1 MSGLAGVWRAQPDWE
16 DERLRYCLRS
26 MIHALQHRGAYAHE
40 VWSDAAAGV
49 AMAHCRERQGAAQPV
64 ASADGRYLLSMDG
77 ALYERDS
84 LHRALVALNAVGPQ
98 ASDAELMLGAIVRWG
113 LRRAL
118 ARCDGAFALSL
129 WDRQERQ
136 LWLARDRVGERPLY
150 YGWVDGD
157 FAYASELKALHRLP
171 GFDAPVDR
179 DALSLLLRYDYIP
192 APYSIHCGVFKLAPG
207 TLLRMS
213 FAALRAGAS
222 GHHPERDAQ
231 TYWCPRQ
238 RMAEAVELRGDIG
251 ADEAVDQ
258 LEILLQQ
265 AVTARMRAPVAVGA
279 FLSGG
284 TDSSLVTAMMQ
295 AQSSTPVDTYAIG
308 FDDDRHDESD
318 WARAVARALGTRH
331 TEHRVGGREALEAI
345 DRLPDVWCEPFADSS
360 QVPTLI
366 ASELVARRSPIAL
379 TGDGGDELFFGHSAY
394 CRAVRNARWNERV
407 PASLRRLAPR
417 RSGGEAERARLG
429 GVRALWAE
437 LGAQR
442 VEDHYLQRVSRWRDP
457 AAAVPGACEPA
468 TLFRDRDGH
477 LPVGDAA
484 DRVQYLDFRMDLPN
498 GILTKIDRAG
508 SACGLETRSPLLD
521 RSVIE
526 FAWSLPTA
534 LKHHRGEQKYV
545 LKRLL
550 ERYLPNKLI
559 YRPKT
564 GFGAPVSRWLRGPLR
579 EWAEALLDESRL
591 RREGHFDPRAIRTV
605 WNEFQAGE
613 RKWHTHLWNVLM
625 FQAWLERHRFAAAP
639 APAALAIAA
648 EIAPS
653 APAALPRRLGV
664 LEGAAG

>member
-1 MSGLAGVWRAQPDWE
+1 MSGLAGLWRAQPDWE
-16 DERLRYCLRS
+16 DDRLRYCMRS
-26 MIHALQHRGAYAHE
+26 MIHALHHRGPRAHAL
-40 VWSDAAAGV
+40 WSDCAAGV
-49 AMAHCRERQGAAQPV
+49 ALAHCRERDGLAQPV
-64 ASADGRYLLSMDG
+64 ASADGRYLLSLDG
-77 ALYERDS
+77 ALYAREA
-84 LHRALVALNAVGPQ
+84 LHRELVALDAVDAHAG
-98 ASDAELMLGAIVRWG
+98 DAELMLAAIVRWG

-118 ARCDGAFALSL
+118 SRCDGAFALSL

-136 LWLARDRVGERPLY
+136 LWLARDRIGERPLY
-150 YGWVDGD
+150 YGWIDGD
-157 FAYASELKALHRLP
+157 FAYGSELKALHRHP

-192 APYSIHCGVFKLAPG
+192 APFSIHRGVFKLAPG
-207 TLLRMS
+207 GVLRMT
-213 FAALRAGAS
+213 AQALRAGA
-222 GHHPERDAQ
+222 GAHRPAHDVQ
-231 TYWCPRQ
+231 TYWCARQ
-238 RMAEAVELRGDIG
+238 RMTEAVELRGDIG

-265 AVTARMRAPVAVGA
+265 AVSARMRAPAAVGA

-295 AQSSTPVDTYAIG
+295 AQSSTPVDSYAIG

-345 DRLPDVWCEPFADSS
+345 DRLPQVWCEPFADSS

-366 ASELVARRSPIAL
+366 ASELVARRTPVAL

-394 CRAVRNARWNERV
+394 CRAVRNARWNQRL

-417 RSGGEAERARLG
+417 RGGGEAERARLG
-429 GVRALWAE
+429 GFGALWAE
-437 LGAQR
+437 LRAQT

-457 AAAVPGACEPA
+457 AAVVPGACEPA
-468 TLFRDRDGH
+468 TAFLDPQAY

-484 DRVQYLDFRMDLPN
+484 DRVQFLDFRMDLPN

-550 ERYLPNKLI
+550 ERYLPHKLI

-564 GFGAPVSRWLRGPLR
+564 GFGAPVARWLRGPLR
-579 EWAEALLDESRL
+579 EWAEGLLDESRL
-591 RREGHFDPRAIRTV
+591 RREGHFDPRAIRAV
-605 WNEFQAGE
+605 WTGFQSGE

-625 FQAWLERHRFAAAP
+625 FQAWLERHRFAAEPMPAAVALDAAVEPVAP
-639 APAALAIAA
+639 APARARL
-648 EIAPS
+648 
-653 APAALPRRLGV
+653 AAL
-664 LEGAAG
+664 ESAAG

>member
-1 MSGLAGVWRAQPDWE
+1 MSGLAGLWRPLPDWQ
-16 DERLRYCLRS
+16 DDRLRACMRS
-26 MIHALQHRGAYAHE
+26 MIQALHHRGAYAQAL
-40 VWSDAAAGV
+40 WSDPDAGV
-49 AMAHCRERQGAAQPV
+49 AVAHCRERQGAAQPL
-64 ASADGRYLLSMDG
+64 ASANGRYLLSLDG
-77 ALYERDS
+77 ALYERES
-84 LHRALVALNAVGPQ
+84 LHRELIALDAVGVG
-98 ASDAELMLGAIVRWG
+98 AGDAELMLAAIVRWG

-150 YGWVDGD
+150 YGWIDGD
-157 FAYASELKALHRLP
+157 FAYASELKALHRHP
-171 GFDAPVDR
+171 GFDAAVDR

-192 APYSIHCGVFKLAPG
+192 APYSIHLGVFKLAPG
-207 TLLRMS
+207 TLLRMT
-213 FAALRAGAS
+213 APALRAGAGAHRP
-222 GHHPERDAQ
+222 GHDAQ
-231 TYWCPRQ
+231 AYWCPRQ
-238 RMAEAVELRGDIG
+238 RMAEAVELRAEIG
-251 ADEAVDQ
+251 AEEAVDQ

-265 AVTARMRAPVAVGA
+265 AVSARMRAPCAVGA

-295 AQSSTPVDTYAIG
+295 AQSALPVDSYAIG
-308 FDDDRHDESD
+308 FDDERHDESD

-331 TEHRVGGREALEAI
+331 TEHRVGGCEALAAI
-345 DRLPDVWCEPFADSS
+345 DRLPQVWCEPFADSS

-366 ASELVARRSPIAL
+366 ASELVARRSPVAL

-394 CRAVRNARWNERV
+394 CRAVRNARWSAQL
-407 PASLRRLAPR
+407 PAPLRRLAPQR
-417 RSGGEAERARLG
+417 RGGEAERARLG
-429 GVRALWAE
+429 GLRAVWAE

-468 TLFRDRDGH
+468 TVFFDRHGQ

-484 DRVQYLDFRMDLPN
+484 DRVQFLDFRMDLPN

-550 ERYLPNKLI
+550 ERYLPHKLI

-564 GFGAPVSRWLRGPLR
+564 GFGAPVARWLRGPLR
-579 EWAEALLDESRL
+579 EWAESLLDESRL
-591 RREGHFDPRAIRTV
+591 RGEGHFDPRAIRTV

-625 FQAWLERHRFAAAP
+625 FQSWLERHRFAAAP
-639 APAALAIAA
+639 ATAAFATETAPAIALAPSPRIAALG
-648 EIAPS
+648 
-653 APAALPRRLGV
+653 R
-664 LEGAAG
+664 AAG